1 MHRILIVLILLKSVI
16 AEDDS
21 DEKYID
27 ALPEEEKREFL
38 EKIAR
43 RIFEDYQNSNVPKVS
58 SVNISDEALDSHTA
72 YVQNIL
78 KEERSNTKKAIIR
91 RDSQDQISKS
101 KEDERNNS
109 ENEKYLDLTMR
120 ASKREKRRNVQ
131 NENHRNNDIFIPV
144 VPLYDNSDSHKPDKK
159 HVQVQPI
166 NKSAVVE
173 TTTTYKPYEDNY
185 ESSPKS
191 LRHSFIYDDSE
202 DVDNHKST
210 IIDHFEPSSRDNNEK
225 SSDESKSSF
234 ENNTTDDTVTSTT
247 TVNIINLRKTI
258 NDEPSLLQ
266 NPIDNETIELKSVE
280 NFSKLNESIQLV
292 TDKVI
297 NNDYSEVTMKP
308 HSIAFDKN
316 ILDIIKDNPALV
328 RSKTVLDGS
337 VSVKTDPNI
346 GNSAKSVIINQS
358 EPISGSNITEE
369 ELYNTTKAVIT
380 EISDFKTEN
389 VVTVEPNTRNSS
401 LDVTDDNNEQLLK
414 SKDNVLY
421 RARKTYPQKKIEED
435 RTFMK
440 NVNKIHS
447 WGSRSSENKS
457 VYYVYEVSAE
467 RPPFVAK
474 KSQKDN
480 EHSHYAPVYNYSPE
494 NAYYNPYNRFG
505 PNENDMDSEE
515 SQEQFRN
522 KKTIVKQ
529 NQRSRFKNINNNFYN
544 PYKLNLYNIL
554 KHKNPYN
561 IMVPQPVIPNS
572 NNYNPNDYIDM
583 DYFFGRNN
591 NYMRQGKFNG
601 ENLPDTNESDHPYTN
616 YHKSNT
622 INYIDAVRKLLFAK
636 QMFGYVP
643 TVNETRQRHPKT
655 LRDNIHDIFNIDNGK
670 DKDEISIDYYF
681 GRQNSHEEIDKFNN
695 QLYMY
700 HQIHPMT
707 PIPVKRNKFK
717 IKSKTNADIGGKE
730 IDLVQ
735 STYTVI
741 KDFIKMNND
750 ALVNYDWLRTAVD
763 VQTALEKLYD
773 LTEGLKASENL
784 HTYDLE
790 LLKYV
795 VYLYKSSDLALN
807 DTISLTSL
815 QTTLNE
821 LRKNIKAKSLVP
833 KINKKKKGFKSA
845 VKMWR
850 EFATFLRSL
859 MQSKKEFLNNF
870 QSILVEVQFF
880 LNDFH
885 DAIKHVA
892 LITTYKSQNWYTDL
906 KNLYF
911 RHADRRKILTILLH
925 LSASKLFDLIEDTKD
940 ILEDS
945 FLSFVKNNKE
955 EVDKAR
961 NEFVYIL
968 KLLSELRKIN

>member
-58 SVNISDEALDSHTA
+58 SVNISDEVLDSHTA
-72 YVQNIL
+72 YVHNIL
-78 KEERSNTKKAIIR
+78 KEERSNTKKSIIR
-91 RDSQDQISKS
+91 SDSQDNIPKS
-101 KEDERNNS
+101 KEYERNNS
-109 ENEKYLDLTMR
+109 ENEKFIDLTMR
-120 ASKREKRRNVQ
+120 ASKREKRRNAQ
-131 NENHRNNDIFIPV
+131 NENHRNKDIFIPV
-144 VPLYDNSDSHKPDKK
+144 VPLYDDSDSQKPNKN
-159 HVQVQPI
+159 HVIVQSI
-166 NKSAVVE
+166 DKSAVIE
-173 TTTTYKPYEDNY
+173 TTKSYKQHEDDY
-185 ESSPKS
+185 ESSSIS

-202 DVDNHKST
+202 DFDNHKST
-210 IIDHFEPSSRDNNEK
+210 VIDNFEPSLRDNDKK
-225 SSDESKSSF
+225 SSEETIKDESKSLF
-234 ENNTTDDTVTSTT
+234 ENNTTDHTVTSTT
-247 TVNIINLRKTI
+247 TDHVVNLRKTI
-258 NDEPSLLQ
+258 NDEPSLFHNL
-266 NPIDNETIELKSVE
+266 NENETIELKSVE
-280 NFSKLNESIQLV
+280 NVSKINESTEFE
-292 TDKVI
+292 TDKAR
-297 NNDYSEVTMKP
+297 NNSYSEVTLKP
-308 HSIAFDKN
+308 YSIAFDKN

-337 VSVKTDPNI
+337 VSVKTDPSI
-346 GNSAKSVIINQS
+346 GHSAKNVTINKL
-358 EPISGSNITEE
+358 ELFSGSNVSEE
-369 ELYNTTKAVIT
+369 DLHITTKAVIT
-380 EISDFKTEN
+380 EISAFKTEN
-389 VVTVEPNTRNSS
+389 VVTVKPNTRNGSF
-401 LDVTDDNNEQLLK
+401 DVTDDNNEK
-414 SKDNVLY
+414 Y
-421 RARKTYPQKKIEED
+421 RARKTYPKQKIEEN
-435 RTFMK
+435 RNFMQ

-447 WGSRSSENKS
+447 WESRSGENKS

-467 RPPFVAK
+467 RPPFVIT

-480 EHSHYAPVYNYSPE
+480 EHPHYAPVHNYSPE

-505 PNENDMDSEE
+505 PNENDMDSDD

-522 KKTIVKQ
+522 KKNMVKQ
-529 NQRSRFKNINNNFYN
+529 NQRSRFKNINNNYFN

-554 KHKNPYN
+554 KHKKPYDM
-561 IMVPQPVIPNS
+561 MVPQPVIPNS

-583 DYFFGRNN
+583 DYFFGRKND
-591 NYMRQGKFNG
+591 YLRQGKLNRN
-601 ENLPDTNESDHPYTN
+601 NLPDTNESDHPYAN

-622 INYIDAVRKLLFAK
+622 FNYVDAVRKLLYAK

-643 TVNETRQRHPKT
+643 SVNETRQRHTKT
-655 LRDNIHDIFNIDNGK
+655 LRDNLHDILNIDNSK
-670 DKDEISIDYYF
+670 DKNDIAIDYYF
-681 GRQNSHEEIDKFNN
+681 GRQNSHEEIDKFNSQFYIYN
-695 QLYMY
+695 QF
-700 HQIHPMT
+700 HPMT
-707 PIPVKRNKFK
+707 PIPSKHNKLK
-717 IKSKTNADIGGKE
+717 IKSKTNAVIDGKE
-730 IDLVQ
+730 TDIVE
-735 STYTVI
+735 STLTVI
-741 KDFIKMNND
+741 KDFIKMDND

-763 VQTALEKLYD
+763 VRTALEKLYD
-773 LTEGLKASENL
+773 LTESLKASEHL
-784 HTYDLE
+784 HPYDLE

-795 VYLYKSSDLALN
+795 IYIYKSSDLALN

-815 QTTLNE
+815 QTSLNE
-821 LRKNIKAKSLVP
+821 LRKNIKKKSLVP

-870 QSILVEVQFF
+870 LSLLVEVQFF

-925 LSASKLFDLIEDTKD
+925 LSASKLFGLIEETKD

-945 FLSFVKNNKE
+945 FLNFVKNNKE